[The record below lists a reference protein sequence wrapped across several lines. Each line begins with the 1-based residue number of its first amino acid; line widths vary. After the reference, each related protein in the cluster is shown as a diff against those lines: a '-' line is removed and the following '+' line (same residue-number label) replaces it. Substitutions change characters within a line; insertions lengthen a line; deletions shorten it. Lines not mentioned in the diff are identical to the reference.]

1 MWVGVGGCGWVGAL
15 PSCGT
20 VECLL
25 LGNIPI
31 VGVYTRVGVG
41 GRSQHTHMYIAIC
54 RGGVHVCR

>member
-1 MWVGVGGCGWVGAL
+1 MWVGGL

-25 LGNIPI
+25 LENIPI

-41 GRSQHTHMYIAIC
+41 GRS
-54 RGGVHVCR
+54 